1 MKYFNKLNCQKVII
15 PSDPYLM
22 KSMIEWQNEKQLC
35 VDGPMKE
42 KLMTTLNEII
52 KKTDVASLFVKS
64 YLCCLLP
71 EKMAGFD
78 LKDESISFLQKNV

>member
-1 MKYFNKLNCQKVII
+1 
-15 PSDPYLM
+15 
-22 KSMIEWQNEKQLC
+22 
-35 VDGPMKE
+35 MKE
-42 KLMTTLNEII
+42 KLLTTLNEII

-71 EKMAGFD
+71 EKMVGFD